1 MESVDMHVDE
11 PQQAEPE
18 EDLDIS
24 EFREDKPQNIS
35 QDDFPGTDVWMEQSA
50 EIAQDD
56 QPMDIE
62 NDELNLAF
70 TSASSRLPHVTS
82 QFTYVLITYRSAKS
96 SSWKTSPFERS

>member
-35 QDDFPGTDVWMEQSA
+35 
-50 EIAQDD
+50 
-56 QPMDIE
+56 
-62 NDELNLAF
+62 
-70 TSASSRLPHVTS
+70 
-82 QFTYVLITYRSAKS
+82 
-96 SSWKTSPFERS
+96 